1 MSKFQSPISRL
12 FALDRKFLN
21 LFCFLLVLTFL
32 SCTANAERP
41 SKRLLS
47 RFLSSSNTRCMAE
60 IDSDQLIGSY
70 NAKVLDINPFNINM
84 TDTWNV
90 NCFYNQTCFAAQNF
104 DFGGFSYT
112 PRTINF
118 TASKLP
124 GVWKCLGTTK
134 VLIADNLDLVAD
146 SVNDLVLN
154 LTDIFTDIL
163 SFREQLIVEINQFLI
178 DFNTSTTGLS
188 QQAIQKIIVE
198 LNNTNSDLALE
209 FEQILANAF
218 NIFIG
223 RYLQQVAN
231 DFLYFNNKLQNVVQV
246 VNGDIQTN
254 EAALVSANQSLVE
267 ENIQKLTSQ
276 YSDMAAAFVAEF
288 AKYQQVE
295 DNFTDIISDLLNTQ
309 IVQKF
314 NFSDNNVTLA
324 VRGFL
329 WNIIQ
334 NKRNLV
340 NNTKSLFTTQFEKY
354 KSDLNNMV
362 ANQSAELNSSLAQL
376 QALLGISGNS
386 NNSSNAGNSS
396 NTSNSSNSNNS
407 NISGISGNSS
417 NSNDTSNSSN
427 SSNSN
432 NTNISGISGNSSNS
446 SNASNSS
453 NSSNTSN
460 ASNSSNSNSSSNS
473 FQSVNSLFTNSSKI
487 HALLVWNKT
496 INALQSLNDI
506 ATAAFA
512 DALNQFQTLFT
523 EFVSNLEEIQTA
535 VNSTFDGNYTLLTSK
550 VEEFIVQITSICDLK
565 LQQIWIDVVTIVNL
579 LTNSLK
585 NVLNTDYVLSNAE
598 QKRLTQF
605 NFFEVNFANVL
616 EKLVKLKILI
626 NSTITNLTQEIEQSN
641 ALIINSTGLN
651 TSIVTTQIIQ
661 NLTLII
667 NKTTIEN
674 LAIQLKIDQNL
685 AQAESLLGI
694 GSGASSVNVTEFLT
708 DLYDFALVHLNQQF
722 EIIKAIVR
730 NNFTNL
736 TTFEANESA
745 ILESRFSNCGTDS
758 SNKLQG
764 LPAHFAENKTFVL
777 TNFSQHDII
786 NQLIY
791 QFNFSM
797 DLNGSYGAVRNELG
811 AAIFFE
817 LSPEISI
824 SIDFEERLREFSF
837 LRFNGSTNAS
847 GSGNISNVL
856 SLALILLTDDE
867 FVESSIVRTNLSEF
881 SANIETR
888 QQFISVNT
896 TESCDN
902 VTKVCQND
910 TTYGW
915 DDAIVNKK
923 NVSVPKQD
931 ITSYVLVKN
940 VNISELLN

>member
-21 LFCFLLVLTFL
+21 LFCFLLVLESL
-32 SCTANAERP
+32 SCTVNAERP

-47 RFLSSSNTRCMAE
+47 RFLSSSNSRCMAE

-70 NAKVLDINPFNINM
+70 NAKVLDINPFNIAM
-84 TDTWNV
+84 TDTFKV
-90 NCFYNQTCFAAQNF
+90 DCFYNQTCFSAQHF
-104 DFGGFSYT
+104 DFGGFTYS

-124 GVWKCLGTTK
+124 GVWKCLGTAK

-163 SFREQLIVEINQFLI
+163 AFREQLIVEINQFLI
-178 DFNTSTTGLS
+178 EFNNSISGLS
-188 QQAIQKIIVE
+188 QQVIQQIIVE

-218 NIFIG
+218 NILIG

-254 EAALVSANQSLVE
+254 EAALASANQSLVE
-267 ENIQKLTSQ
+267 ENIQKLSRQ
-276 YSDMAAAFVAEF
+276 YSEMAAAFVAEF

-295 DNFTDIISDLLNTQ
+295 DNYTSIISDLLNTQ

-324 VRGFL
+324 VRNFL

-340 NNTKSLFTTQFEKY
+340 NDTNSLFNAQFEKY
-354 KSDLNNMV
+354 KSDLNDQV

-376 QALLGISGNS
+376 QASLGNS
-386 NNSSNAGNSS
+386 NNSSN
-396 NTSNSSNSNNS
+396 SSNS
-407 NISGISGNSS
+407 
-417 NSNDTSNSSN
+417 T
-427 SSNSN
+427 
-432 NTNISGISGNSSNS
+432 
-446 SNASNSS
+446 
-453 NSSNTSN
+453 
-460 ASNSSNSNSSSNS
+460 NS
-473 FQSVNSLFTNSSKI
+473 FQSVSSIFTNSSKI
-487 HALLVWNKT
+487 DALLAWNNT

-512 DALNQFQTLFT
+512 DALNQFQTIFT
-523 EFVSNLEEIQTA
+523 EFVSNLEQIQNAINETL
-535 VNSTFDGNYTLLTSK
+535 DGNYTLLTGK
-550 VEEFIVQITSICDLK
+550 VEDFIAQITSISNQK
-565 LQQIWIDVVTIVNL
+565 FQQIWIDLATIVNV
-579 LTNSLK
+579 LTNSIK

-598 QKRLTQF
+598 QRRLTKF
-605 NFFEVNFANVL
+605 NLFEVNFAEVL
-616 EKLVKLKILI
+616 EKLLSLKILI
-626 NSTITNLTQEIEQSN
+626 NNTISNLTQEIASSN
-641 ALIINSTGLN
+641 ALTINSTGLN

-661 NLTLII
+661 NLTAII
-667 NKTTIEN
+667 NMTSIDK
-674 LAIQLKIDQNL
+674 LAIDLNINQIL
-685 AQAESLLGI
+685 AQAERFLGI
-694 GSGASSVNVTEFLT
+694 GESGSSSVNVIQFLT
-708 DLYDFALVHLNQQF
+708 DLYDFALLNLNQQF
-722 EIIKAIVR
+722 EIIKAIVT

-736 TTFEANESA
+736 TTFQANESA
-745 ILESRFSNCGTDS
+745 ILESRFSDCATGN
-758 SNKLQG
+758 SNNFIG
-764 LPAHFAENKTFVL
+764 LPAHFSENKTFVFA
-777 TNFSQHDII
+777 NFSQHDII

-791 QFNFSM
+791 EFSFSL
-797 DLNGSYGAVRNELG
+797 DLKGSYGAARNESG

-824 SIDFEERLREFSF
+824 FIDFEERLREFSF
-837 LRFNGSTNAS
+837 LSFNGSTNAS

-856 SLALILLTDDE
+856 SLALIFLNEDE
-867 FVESSIVRTNLSEF
+867 FVESSIVHTKTSEF

-888 QQFISVNT
+888 QKFISVNT

-902 VTKVCQND
+902 ITMVCHNVTV
-910 TTYGW
+910 YGW
-915 DDAIVNKK
+915 DDAIVNNKS
-923 NVSVPKQD
+923 VSVPEQE
-931 ITSYVLVKN
+931 ITSFVSVKN
-940 VNISELLN
+940 VNITELLN